1 MLRNAG
7 RFAYERFSAWMNH
20 EVEPP
25 DRHMSDLDRAAL
37 CLKPGD
43 VILVEG
49 RSRIASVI
57 KTVTQSCWTHVA
69 LYVGRV
75 QDHKDPEIIKVLT
88 THCPH
93 HDNQPLLLEAELGSG
108 TLVTTLNKYQ
118 DYHVR
123 ICRPTTLTVRDRDA
137 VLLHTL
143 NRVGLEYD
151 IRLLFDLARWVFPIC
166 LFPRRWG
173 SCLFDKENRRGKTH
187 TICSTL
193 IAEAFYAV
201 EFPIRPE
208 VSGTQAGNPQLEM
221 QDPRL
226 CTPKDFDVSPY
237 FDILKFP
244 LLQLAT
250 AGGYHQLPW
259 TTLAASQAEATTS
272 IPVTAWIQNTLQR
285 RYLWLRQWAKFLI
298 KLPANR

>member
-1 MLRNAG
+1 MLRNTG
-7 RFAYERFSAWMNH
+7 RFAYEVFSAWMNR

-37 CLKPGD
+37 HLKPGD

-49 RSRIASVI
+49 RSRIAAVI

-69 LYVGRV
+69 LYVGRAG
-75 QDHKDPEIIKVLT
+75 DHQDPEIVNVLT
-88 THCPH
+88 AHCPDH
-93 HDNQPLLLEAELGSG
+93 GNQPLLLEAELGCG
-108 TLVTTLNKYQ
+108 TIVTRLDKYQ

-123 ICRPTTLTVRDRDA
+123 ICRPATLTPEDRNSI
-137 VLLHTL
+137 LLHTL

-208 VSGTQAGNPQLEM
+208 ISSTPGGQPQFAM
-221 QDPRL
+221 RDPRL
-226 CTPKDFDVSPY
+226 CTPKDFDISPY
-237 FDILKFP
+237 FEILKFP
-244 LLQLAT
+244 LLQLAS

-259 TTLAASQAEATTS
+259 TTAPASQAELPTS
-272 IPVTAWIQNTLQR
+272 IPVTVWIRNR
-285 RYLWLRQWAKFLI
+285 IRDRYLWLRQWAKLFI
-298 KLPANR
+298 KFPANR